1 MQRRPVGSSGLEVS
15 RIGLGTMTWGEDT
28 SPAEAGDQLRAFVDA
43 GGNLVETADDYGGG
57 AAQQVL
63 GGLLRG
69 TVARDEVV
77 LAGRG
82 SAMGAPGRS
91 GVAGSPG
98 RGGPERASRAALLRS
113 LDGTLRRLGVD
124 HLDLWQFPGWDPR
137 VPVDEMLSA
146 VQVAVYSGRVRY
158 AGLAAPRGWQLATVA
173 AAAGA
178 GPDPAV
184 SRPVSTQVEYSLLA
198 REPEAE
204 LLPAAQFHGLGVLA
218 WAPLGRGVLTGK
230 YTDGTPADSRGA
242 SALLASYVEA
252 RRTEHSAR
260 IVQSVLT
267 AADGLGTSPLV
278 VALTW
283 VRDRPGVAAAVVGA
297 RDAAQLRASLAA
309 EDVTLPAEIRTALD
323 DVSDPVR

>member
-1 MQRRPVGSSGLEVS
+1 MGGSGLEVS

-28 SPAEAGDQLRAFVDA
+28 SPAEAADQLRAFVDV
-43 GGNLVETADDYGGG
+43 GGTLVETAEDYGGG

-69 TVARDEVV
+69 TIARDDVV
-77 LAGRG
+77 IAGRG
-82 SAMGAPGRS
+82 TAA
-91 GVAGSPG
+91 SPG
-98 RGGPERASRAALLRS
+98 QGPRASRAALLRS
-113 LDGTLRRLGVD
+113 LDATLRRLGVE

-137 VPVDEMLSA
+137 VPLDEMSSA

-158 AGLAAPRGWQLATVA
+158 AGLVAPQGWQLATVA
-173 AAAGA
+173 GSAAA

-184 SRPVSTQVEYSLLA
+184 CRPVSAQVEYSLLA

-204 LLPAAQFHGLGVLA
+204 LLPAARYHGLGVLA

-230 YTDGTPADSRGA
+230 YTDGTPVDSRGA

-283 VRDRPGVAAAVVGA
+283 VRDRPGVASAVVGA
-297 RDAAQLRASLAA
+297 RDAAQLRASLSA

-323 DVSDPVR
+323 DVSEPV

>member
-1 MQRRPVGSSGLEVS
+1 MQRRPVGASGLEVS
-15 RIGLGTMTWGEDT
+15 RIGLGTMSWGEDT
-28 SPAEAGDQLRAFVDA
+28 PAADAAAQLTAFVDA
-43 GGNLVETADDYGGG
+43 GGTLVETAGDYGGG

-69 TVARDEVV
+69 TVRRDRVV

-82 SAMGAPGRS
+82 GP
-91 GVAGSPG
+91 VP
-98 RGGPERASRAALLRS
+98 PERSSRAGLLDS
-113 LDGTLRRLGVD
+113 LDTVLRRLGTD

-137 VPVDEMLSA
+137 VPLDETLSA

-158 AGLAAPRGWQLATVA
+158 AGLVAPRGWQLATIAGRA
-173 AAAGA
+173 AT
-178 GPDPAV
+178 GPDPAAA
-184 SRPVSTQVEYSLLA
+184 RPVSAQVEYSLLA
-198 REPEAE
+198 REVEAE
-204 LLPAAQFHGLGVLA
+204 LLPAATHHGLGVLA

-230 YTDGTPADSRGA
+230 YTGGTPADSRGA

-252 RRTEHSAR
+252 RRTEHANR

-267 AADGLGTSPLV
+267 AADGLGTSPLS

-283 VRDRPGVAAAVVGA
+283 VRDRPGVASAVVGA

-309 EDVTLPAEIRTALD
+309 EELTLPAEIRTALD
-323 DVSDPVR
+323 DVSDPV

>member
-1 MQRRPVGSSGLEVS
+1 
-15 RIGLGTMTWGEDT
+15 MTWGEDT
-28 SPAEAGDQLRAFVDA
+28 GPAAAAEQLRAFVDT
-43 GGNLVETADDYGGG
+43 GGTLVETADDYGGG
-57 AAQQVL
+57 GAQQVL

-69 TVARDEVV
+69 AFSRDDVV
-77 LAGRG
+77 LAARG
-82 SAMGAPGRS
+82 TAAPGD
-91 GVAGSPG
+91 
-98 RGGPERASRAALLRS
+98 GPRASRGALLRS
-113 LDGTLRRLGVD
+113 LDTTLRRLGVE

-137 VPVDEMLSA
+137 VPQDELLSA

-158 AGLAAPRGWQLATVA
+158 AGLVAPRGWQLATVA
-173 AAAGA
+173 GSAAA

-184 SRPVSTQVEYSLLA
+184 CRPVSAQVEYSLLA

-204 LLPAAQFHGLGVLA
+204 LLPAARHHGMGVLA

-242 SALLASYVEA
+242 SAMLASYVAA
-252 RRTEHSAR
+252 RRTGHSAR

-267 AADGLGTSPLV
+267 AADGLGTSPLA

-283 VRDRPGVAAAVVGA
+283 VRDRTGVASAVVGA

-309 EDVTLPAEIRTALD
+309 EDLTLPAEIRTALD
-323 DVSDPVR
+323 DVSDPV

>member
-1 MQRRPVGSSGLEVS
+1 MQRRPVGGSGLEVS

-28 SPAEAGDQLRAFVDA
+28 SPEDAAAQLSAFVDA
-43 GGNLVETADDYGGG
+43 GGTLVETADDYGGG

-69 TVARDEVV
+69 TVRRDDVV
-77 LAGRG
+77 VAGRG
-82 SAMGAPGRS
+82 TALPGS
-91 GVAGSPG
+91 TGSPAHPG
-98 RGGPERASRAALLRS
+98 RASRAGLLAAL
-113 LDGTLRRLGVD
+113 DAVLRRLGVE

-137 VPVDEMLSA
+137 VPLDETLSA

-158 AGLAAPRGWQLATVA
+158 AGLVAPRGWQLATVA
-173 AAAGA
+173 GRAGA

-184 SRPVSTQVEYSLLA
+184 ARPVSAQVEYSLLA
-198 REPEAE
+198 REAEAE
-204 LLPAAQFHGLGVLA
+204 LLPAAAHHGVGLLA

-230 YTDGTPADSRGA
+230 YTDGTPADSRAA
-242 SALLASYVEA
+242 STVLASYVEA
-252 RRTEHSAR
+252 RRTEHANR

-267 AADGLGTSPLV
+267 AADGLGTSPLS

-283 VRDRPGVAAAVVGA
+283 VRDRPGVSSAVVGA

-309 EDVTLPAEIRTALD
+309 EDLTLPAEIRTALD
-323 DVSDPVR
+323 DVSDPV